1 MTQNTQSHDIFK
13 FNLKVD
19 RYEVCFMSFKK
30 KLLQYL
36 IGQIF
41 PIHQAVSGGS
51 IHCARI
57 EMSFYA

>member
-30 KLLQYL
+30 
-36 IGQIF
+36 
-41 PIHQAVSGGS
+41 S
-51 IHCARI
+51 ICNI
-57 EMSFYA
+57 